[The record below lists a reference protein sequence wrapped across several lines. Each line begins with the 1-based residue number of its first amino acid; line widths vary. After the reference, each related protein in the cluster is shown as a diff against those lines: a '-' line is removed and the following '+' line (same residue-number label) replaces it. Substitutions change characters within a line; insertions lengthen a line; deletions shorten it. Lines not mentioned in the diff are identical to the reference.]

1 VTPTDGED
9 ALALDYAQT
18 TELIRALSD
27 VRFKLL
33 AFVPTVCGAAVAF
46 LSRAPNA
53 AELLAVGLIGLVAT
67 LGVVIYEVRNTQVY
81 DYALYRAQALEA
93 QLQQVSIFDPGRS
106 GGLFSERPGRD
117 LRILGLAVAG
127 HDRGLA
133 LVYSAA
139 IAGWSYLVAWGA
151 LHALGVSEPQKVGGL
166 VGVVCGALVLLEF
179 LRINGRPAAGP
190 AAQRRGAPQ

>member
-1 VTPTDGED
+1 MTSTGRESS
-9 ALALDYAQT
+9 LELDYAQT
-18 TELIRALSD
+18 TELLRGLTDA
-27 VRFKLL
+27 RFKLL

-53 AELLAVGLIGLVAT
+53 AELLAVGAIGLVAT
-67 LGVVIYEVRNTQVY
+67 LGVVIYELRNTQVY

-93 QLQQVSIFDPGRS
+93 QLQQVSIFDPARP

-117 LRILGLAVAG
+117 LRLFGLAVAG

-139 IAGWSYLVAWGA
+139 IGGWSYLVAWGA
-151 LHALGVSEPQKVGGL
+151 LHALGVGEPQKLGGA
-166 VGVVCGALVLLEF
+166 VGVLAGVAVLVEF
-179 LRINGRPAAGP
+179 LRVGSEPPRN
-190 AAQRRGAPQ
+190 